1 MMILIT
7 TLLLKK
13 KVSTL
18 FAFTIIPIIGAFL
31 IGASIPEICGY
42 INSGLGKTR
51 DLMFIIF
58 FSLPY
63 FSVMSEAGLFDIM
76 VEFLLKHTRLSVTVI
91 CIITVL
97 VSLITEIDGSV
108 TSTYLVTIPMMLP
121 LYKKLKIDPKVLL
134 LLCSATMCALLDRK
148 SVV

>member
-1 MMILIT
+1 MSFTAIVGFAMMILIT

-31 IGASIPEICGY
+31 VGASVAEVCDY
-42 INSGLGKTR
+42 VNVGLGKTR

-63 FSVMSEAGLFDIM
+63 FSVMSEAGLFDTM
-76 VEFLLKHTRLSVTVI
+76 VEFLLNHTKLSVTVI

-97 VSLITEIDGSV
+97 
-108 TSTYLVTIPMMLP
+108 YL
-121 LYKKLKIDPKVLL
+121 
-134 LLCSATMCALLDRK
+134 
-148 SVV
+148 